1 MLSFSVHMRWKLG
14 GALAVLVGTVCAL
27 AQAVAN
33 AAPPTPQDVLGFLN
47 QTIVWYRQLTTQQQ
61 LVREPSDVMF
71 LNDNRELADQVLRLS
86 FDFARAQAKLLSVP
100 DTSSQGQSAP
110 GGVPS
115 QYLSLVQAVAKSDE
129 RVKESQQELDSLR
142 RRLDAGSGR
151 QRRILE
157 SSIAEVQSELELRQ
171 ARRDALHNMIS
182 FVGTNV
188 SNLGSGSLES
198 QIDELARTVPA
209 AESAGKQADAQN
221 SISTTA
227 APADSKKEPSGILGL
242 ASDLFVLR
250 RNIRTLD
257 DSIGLTDELA
267 AASQQLRTPL
277 VTSLRD
283 LVARGDTLSNQPDS
297 RDPATLAEQKK
308 QLDALTA
315 KFKPL
320 SASVL
325 PLRKQRILLDL
336 YKRNLANWRSSV
348 QAQYSTKLK
357 SLILRLG
364 ALGFILAVVIGISE
378 LLRRATFRYVQDV
391 RRRYQFMLLR
401 RIVVWFV
408 VAVIVAVTFASELGS
423 LATFAGLMTAG
434 VAVALQ
440 NVILS
445 VAGYFFLIGKYGVRV
460 GDRVQIAGVTGDVVD
475 IGLVRLHLMEVDTHH
490 SGARATGRVV
500 VFSNAIVFQ
509 SNSGLFKQIPGTS
522 FVWHEITL
530 TLPASAEYWQIEEQI
545 MAAVKRVCDDYRENM
560 ERQQRMMQRAL
571 SPMPVSELEPES
583 RLRLTQSGAEL
594 VIRYP
599 VELENAGEI
608 DDRITREVLDLTERE
623 PKLNL
628 VGSAV
633 VAEGAENG

>member
-1 MLSFSVHMRWKLG
+1 
-14 GALAVLVGTVCAL
+14 
-27 AQAVAN
+27 
-33 AAPPTPQDVLGFLN
+33 
-47 QTIVWYRQLTTQQQ
+47 
-61 LVREPSDVMF
+61 
-71 LNDNRELADQVLRLS
+71 
-86 FDFARAQAKLLSVP
+86 
-100 DTSSQGQSAP
+100 
-110 GGVPS
+110 
-115 QYLSLVQAVAKSDE
+115 
-129 RVKESQQELDSLR
+129 
-142 RRLDAGSGR
+142 
-151 QRRILE
+151 
-157 SSIAEVQSELELRQ
+157 
-171 ARRDALHNMIS
+171 
-182 FVGTNV
+182 
-188 SNLGSGSLES
+188 
-198 QIDELARTVPA
+198 
-209 AESAGKQADAQN
+209 
-221 SISTTA
+221 
-227 APADSKKEPSGILGL
+227 
-242 ASDLFVLR
+242 
-250 RNIRTLD
+250 
-257 DSIGLTDELA
+257 
-267 AASQQLRTPL
+267 
-277 VTSLRD
+277 D

-297 RDPATLAEQKK
+297 QDPAALAEQKK

-315 KFKPL
+315 QFKPL

-325 PLRKQRILLDL
+325 PLGKQRILLDL
-336 YKRNLANWRSSV
+336 YKRSLASWRSSV
-348 QAQYSTKLK
+348 QAQYNTELK

-408 VAVIVAVTFASELGS
+408 VAVIVAVAFASELGS

-490 SGARATGRVV
+490 SGARATGRIV
-500 VFSNAIVFQ
+500 VFSNAVVFQ
-509 SNSGLFKQIPGTS
+509 ANSGLFKQIPGTS

-530 TLPASAEYWQIEEQI
+530 TLPASADYRQIEERI
-545 MAAVKRVCDDYRENM
+545 MAAVRRVCDEYRENM

-583 RLRLTQSGAEL
+583 HLRLTQSGAEL

-623 PKLNL
+623 PKLKL

-633 VAEGAENG
+633 VAVGAENGR